1 MRRVQVP
8 SQEDRILQELED
20 IAFGSTT
27 AMARPKAL
35 ELLGKVVRLFR
46 SQKMPEVERYEE
58 EITTET
64 HEMLEALFEWLSAWL
79 GLISSE

>member
-1 MRRVQVP
+1 MQMP

-27 AMARPKAL
+27 AMARHKAL
-35 ELLGKVVRLFR
+35 ELLGKVVRLFK
-46 SQKMPEVERYEE
+46 SKKMPEAERYEE